1 MKLFKVNEYVLY
13 VCNFFLQFTCEPHD
27 IHKVRTNLEK
37 LKYDIVH
44 AEEEHLPLQK
54 VTLSE
59 LEYEHIDKFIKTV
72 QGLPDVI
79 EIYDNIA

>member
-1 MKLFKVNEYVLY
+1 
-13 VCNFFLQFTCEPHD
+13 
-27 IHKVRTNLEK
+27 

-44 AEEEHLPLQK
+44 AEEERLPLQK

-59 LEYEHIDKFIKTV
+59 LENEHIDKFIKSV

>member
-1 MKLFKVNEYVLY
+1 M
-13 VCNFFLQFTCEPHD
+13 QFTCEPNEV
-27 IHKVRTNLEK
+27 HKVRSNLEK

-44 AEEEHLPLQK
+44 AEEERLPLQK

-59 LEYEHIDKFIKTV
+59 LENEHIDKFIKSV